1 MGCGHTDCFQYDH
14 LEGRTFLQTKNALP
28 KLRFRY
34 ITQHTSAES
43 TRQPLECHDFG
54 GSFLLIFLVSFH
66 NFSYHFFYI
75 FISFCVSGYTLSVL
89 FRVKLV

>member
-1 MGCGHTDCFQYDH
+1 MTRFLLVGALAADIVRK
-14 LEGRTFLQTKNALP
+14 EGNYPARQSDQTTPQSYAKP
-28 KLRFRY
+28 Y
-34 ITQHTSAES
+34 
-43 TRQPLECHDFG
+43 RQPLECHDFG